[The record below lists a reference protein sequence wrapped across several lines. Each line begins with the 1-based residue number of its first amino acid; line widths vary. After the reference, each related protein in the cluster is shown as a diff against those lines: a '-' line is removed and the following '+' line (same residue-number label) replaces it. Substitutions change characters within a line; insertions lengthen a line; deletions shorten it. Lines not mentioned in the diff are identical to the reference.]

1 MVYFSIIMVVY
12 FSIIIYSIPCAYS
25 TFSALVMVVSISMT
39 DVGTF
44 LQNRVQLLNGITIY
58 QNIQIHMV
66 EV

>member
-1 MVYFSIIMVVY
+1 
-12 FSIIIYSIPCAYS
+12 
-25 TFSALVMVVSISMT
+25 MVVSISMT
-39 DVGTF
+39 DVGTS